1 MATEWPERVLTW
13 PSQQVV
19 SLISERT
26 LDETHPE
33 NVYDSYWLHSVVI
46 DLDLFIKL
54 WNFNYC
60 LVLQDCLT
68 FHFLNFHQ
76 FFSNSATHKRK
87 ANCAHYN
94 HSVTSC
100 CFDHKMCIFNL
111 SQKKIDVESETY
123 FYSFWVSKHSCF
135 SKEKL
140 LAK

>member
-1 MATEWPERVLTW
+1 MAVKILLKAT
-13 PSQQVV
+13 SNVV
-19 SLISERT
+19 K

-33 NVYDSYWLHSVVI
+33 NVHDSYWLHSVVI
-46 DLDLFIKL
+46 NLDLFIKL

-111 SQKKIDVESETY
+111 SQKKLTWNLKLI
-123 FYSFWVSKHSCF
+123 FILFGWANILVSLKKN
-135 SKEKL
+135 SKPSSVNFM
-140 LAK
+140 